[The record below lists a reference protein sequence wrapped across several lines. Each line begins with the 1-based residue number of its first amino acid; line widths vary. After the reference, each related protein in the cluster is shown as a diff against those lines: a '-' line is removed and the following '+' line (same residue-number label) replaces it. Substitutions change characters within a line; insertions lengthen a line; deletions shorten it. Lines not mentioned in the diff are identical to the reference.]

1 MRELDFSEVFYN
13 HHLFYPA
20 LKMVVYHQLYVSR
33 LPTLKLR
40 NIMQLYIEGLNSIHC
55 IITIY
60 INCIVTI
67 FIVSLQYSYIVCY
80 NIHSLHVYHYNIHY
94 ITLYDYCII
103 TICMQLCIV
112 LLQMLPDYRKGSA
125 DIRTYRG

>member
-20 LKMVVYHQLYVSR
+20 LKMVVYHQLYVSC

-40 NIMQLYIEGLNSIHC
+40 NIMQLYFEGLNSIHC

-67 FIVSLQYSYIVCY
+67 FIVSLQYSYIVLLQHTFIACV
-80 NIHSLHVYHYNIHY
+80 SLQY
-94 ITLYDYCII
+94 TLYY
-103 TICMQLCIV
+103 IV
-112 LLQMLPDYRKGSA
+112 
-125 DIRTYRG
+125 